1 MNRSLLIVI
10 CTLICM
16 LNLILLS
23 WIIKSNIEN
32 ANYKILLN
40 KYEDYIFDL
49 QLGNIDT
56 SEETLS
62 HELFK
67 DTTSENIMIYRLFRE
82 RCDKCVITELSMLKE
97 IEKNYGIKFLVL
109 HPEPK
114 SRQEDVLNKNMLGN
128 LSYKYVTQDEFNIE
142 MMKFKKRRFCAILN
156 KDGVVSN
163 VFFPDF
169 ELPALLDAYSI
180 KAKAIME

>member
-49 QLGNIDT
+49 QLVNIDT
-56 SEETLS
+56 REETLS
-62 HELFK
+62 
-67 DTTSENIMIYRLFRE
+67 
-82 RCDKCVITELSMLKE
+82 
-97 IEKNYGIKFLVL
+97 
-109 HPEPK
+109 P
-114 SRQEDVLNKNMLGN
+114 
-128 LSYKYVTQDEFNIE
+128 
-142 MMKFKKRRFCAILN
+142 
-156 KDGVVSN
+156 
-163 VFFPDF
+163 
-169 ELPALLDAYSI
+169 
-180 KAKAIME
+180 